1 VVILSGEGL
10 GELITANRIIAG
22 TDVGSCAL
30 FAQKAATMA
39 RIVVGA
45 TSTSP
50 EEIRRVFFASI
61 VGTIIEWYDFLLYGI
76 AAALIFNKQPTSS
89 EMKEAAKFWPPLFHR
104 GWRM

>member
-89 EMKEAAKFWPPLFHR
+89 E
-104 GWRM
+104 